1 MAELKE
7 EPDFLYEEIVA
18 EPKKEDVSLPQKTAP
33 KITLPPEIVVNPS
46 ILKKLQRVSKQEK
59 IMFSSL
65 VILTLIISFL
75 IMNMGNKITQTRENT
90 IEIGRKNQVMKEN
103 IEQLNQEKS
112 ELSSAKKVKEVAQ
125 KKGLTLKEDNVRNV
139 K

>member
-7 EPDFLYEEIVA
+7 EHDFLYEEIIA
-18 EPKKEDVSLPQKTAP
+18 ETKKEDVSLPKKPAP
-33 KITLPPEIVVNPS
+33 KITLPPEVVVNPG
-46 ILKKLQRVSKQEK
+46 ILKKLKRVSKLEK

-65 VILTLIISFL
+65 VILTLITSFL